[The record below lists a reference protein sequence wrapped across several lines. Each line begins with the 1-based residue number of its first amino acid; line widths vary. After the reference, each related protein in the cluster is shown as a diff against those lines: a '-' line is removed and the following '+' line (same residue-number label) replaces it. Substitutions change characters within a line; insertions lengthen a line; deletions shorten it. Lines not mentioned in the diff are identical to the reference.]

1 MTHDPDFKGYIHDVG
16 GPTADFRAPACDK
29 QLTKGVCPGRQCL
42 FPSPCPNLRADHRL
56 LSQPPAQAPE
66 AAGGEE
72 GLHPQ
77 RHSL

>member
-42 FPSPCPNLRADHRL
+42 FPPPAPNLRADHSDYLSL
-56 LSQPPAQAPE
+56 LRKLRKLP
-66 AAGGEE
+66 GG
-72 GLHPQ
+72 
-77 RHSL
+77 

>member
-42 FPSPCPNLRADHRL
+42 FP
-56 LSQPPAQAPE
+56 PPAPTSGRTTATIS
-66 AAGGEE
+66 ASCASSGSCRG
-72 GLHPQ
+72 
-77 RHSL
+77 